1 MPRSERTRNLVA
13 VALITASLAV
23 IAWVLASTPAADED
37 RVRALATRLKCPVCE
52 SESIADSPAELSRE
66 LYALIEER
74 VDQGW
79 SDDEIVAF
87 FVSTYGEEVLLDPP
101 GDARTALLWVLPLV
115 AAGIGVALVLGRSRR
130 AEAAA
135 LTDEERARVARA
147 LEERRRREA
156 R

>member
-1 MPRSERTRNLVA
+1 MPRPERIRNLVA
-13 VALITASLAV
+13 VAVIAASLVV
-23 IAWVLASTPAADED
+23 IAAVLATSPAADDD
-37 RVRALATRLKCPVCE
+37 RVQALATRLKCPVCE

-79 SDDEIVAF
+79 SDNEIVAF

-101 GDARTALLWVLPLV
+101 GDARTVLLWVLPLL
-115 AAGIGVALVLGRSRR
+115 AAGIGVILVLVRSRPG
-130 AEAAA
+130 ETVP
-135 LTDEERARVARA
+135 LTDAERARVARA

-156 R
+156 

>member
-13 VALITASLAV
+13 VAVIAASLVV
-23 IAWVLASTPAADED
+23 IAGVLATSPAADED
-37 RVRALATRLKCPVCE
+37 RVQALATRLKCPVCE

-101 GDARTALLWVLPLV
+101 GDARTVLLWVLPLL
-115 AAGIGVALVLGRSRR
+115 AAGIGVTLVLVRSRPG
-130 AEAAA
+130 ETVP
-135 LTDEERARVARA
+135 LTDAERARVARA

-156 R
+156 